1 MAVHGC
7 ATPARVKILVT
18 GAAGFVG
25 SAVVRRLV
33 AGGDEVHALVR
44 RDDAARRM
52 DAAGARVFLGS
63 IGDPNEVAT
72 AARSCKL
79 AVHAAAIASHR
90 ASPRA
95 LSWTN
100 VAGTENVLRAARH
113 VGIARVV
120 VVSCADVTLGRED
133 RHGWNEDRPPEGPLL
148 DAHARS
154 KRLAED
160 LALSA
165 SGLEACALRPPLI
178 WGAGDTTTLPA
189 LCAESLAHGGL
200 PLFGDGRN
208 VVAAVHVDNLVDAIV
223 AALDASDVAG
233 RAYHVADSEFLDA
246 GEFYGMLSRAAGL
259 PPPRPGALPLPVAFF
274 VAAMRARIGSAGP
287 WPTDVARR
295 ALACQLDVSRATRDL
310 GWSARVTVEEGMASL
325 AAWVT
330 AEGGASTL
338 AARIRPP
345 ADDASVAAQIRA
357 AAR

>member
-1 MAVHGC
+1 MGRRGC
-7 ATPARVKILVT
+7 ATPPRVKILVT
-18 GAAGFVG
+18 GAGGFVG
-25 SAVVRRLV
+25 GAIVQRLV
-33 AGGDEVHALVR
+33 AAGDDVHALVR
-44 RDDAARRM
+44 SDEAARR
-52 DAAGARVFLGS
+52 AEAVGAQPFRGS
-63 IGDPNEVAT
+63 IGDPNDIAT
-72 AARSCKL
+72 AARSCRL
-79 AVHAAAIASHR
+79 AVHAAAITSHR

-113 VGIARVV
+113 VGLARIVH
-120 VVSCADVTLGRED
+120 VSCADVTLGGED
-133 RHGWNEDRPPEGPLL
+133 RHGWNEDRLPEGPLL

-165 SGLEACALRPPLI
+165 PGLEVCAVRPPLI

-189 LCAESLAHGGL
+189 LCAEALARGGL

-208 VVAAVHVDNLVDAIV
+208 VVAAVHLDNLVDAIV

-233 RAYHVADSEFLDA
+233 RAWHVADAEFLDA
-246 GEFYGMLSRAAGL
+246 GEFYGMISRAAGL
-259 PPPRPGALPLPVAFF
+259 PPPRPGSLPLPLSFF
-274 VAAMRARIGSAGP
+274 LASMRARVGGRGP
-287 WPTDVARR
+287 WPTDLARR
-295 ALACQLDVSRATRDL
+295 ALSCQLDVSRATRDL

-325 AAWVT
+325 ATWVA
-330 AEGGASTL
+330 AEGGAAAL
-338 AARIRPP
+338 AARVRPP